1 MTPLSTAP
9 ATTSWP
15 AGPASSDVA
24 ELIRT
29 LELTVNRKLDGM
41 LHGQYQGLTP
51 GHGSEPGE
59 ARSYQP
65 GDDVRR
71 IDWAVTA
78 RTNDLHVRDLIADRD
93 LGAWLVVDASAAMR
107 FGTAKAQKAEIAL
120 AAAAT
125 IGFLTARNQN
135 RLGAVLA
142 AGPYVRLIP
151 PRPGRDQ
158 VRAVLMA
165 TANAPDVEGQGHTDL
180 GGAIGRVAAL
190 AKQRGFVAV
199 ISDFT
204 GSTWQRPL
212 GALAA
217 RHEVLAIQVVDQR
230 ERDIPP
236 IGWVTLADPAT
247 GAQRE
252 VRITPEVQRRFAAA
266 AAARHEEIRRSL
278 VATGAD
284 HIVLQTDDQWLATIV
299 NHLRRRR
306 MQAVRGQAKAAVVH

>member
-1 MTPLSTAP
+1 MSEPLQTA
-9 ATTSWP
+9 WP
-15 AGPASSDVA
+15 TGPASSDVA

-41 LHGQYQGLTP
+41 LHGQHQGLTP

-59 ARSYQP
+59 ARAYQP

-93 LGAWLVVDASAAMR
+93 LQAWLVVDASASMR
-107 FGTAKAQKAEIAL
+107 FGTAKAEKAQIAL
-120 AAAAT
+120 ATAAA

-135 RLGAVLA
+135 RLGA
-142 AGPYVRLIP
+142 
-151 PRPGRDQ
+151 
-158 VRAVLMA
+158 
-165 TANAPDVEGQGHTDL
+165 
-180 GGAIGRVAAL
+180 
-190 AKQRGFVAV
+190 
-199 ISDFT
+199 
-204 GSTWQRPL
+204 
-212 GALAA
+212 LAA
-217 RHEVLAIQVVDQR
+217 RHEVLAVQVIDQR
-230 ERDIPP
+230 EHDLPP

-252 VRITPEVQRRFAAA
+252 VRVTPDVQRRFAAA
-266 AAARHEEIRRSL
+266 AAARHEDIRRSL

-284 HIVLQTDDQWLATIV
+284 HIVLRTDDEWLATIV

-306 MQAVRGQAKAAVVH
+306 MQAVRGQAKAGVIR

>member
-1 MTPLSTAP
+1 MTTE
-9 ATTSWP
+9 WP
-15 AGPASSDVA
+15 VGPPSGDVA

-59 ARSYQP
+59 ARAYQP

-93 LGAWLVVDASAAMR
+93 LQAWLVVDSSAAMR
-107 FGTAKAQKAEIAL
+107 FGTAQAQKSQIAL
-120 AAAAT
+120 AAAAA

-158 VRAVLMA
+158 VRAVLQA
-165 TANAPDVEGQGHTDL
+165 IASAPDVEGQGHTDL
-180 GGAIGRVAAL
+180 GAAISRVASL
-190 AKQRGFVAV
+190 ARQRGFVAV

-204 GSTWQRPL
+204 GAGWQRPL
-212 GALAA
+212 GAIAA
-217 RHEVLAIQVVDQR
+217 RHEVLAVQVVDQR
-230 ERDIPP
+230 ESDLPP

-252 VRITPEVQRRFAAA
+252 VHVTAQVQQRFAAA
-266 AAARHEEIRRSL
+266 AAARQDEIRRTL
-278 VATGAD
+278 AAAGAD
-284 HIVLQTDDQWLATIV
+284 HLVLRTDDQWLSTMV
-299 NHLRRRR
+299 GHLRRRR
-306 MQAVRGQAKAAVVH
+306 MQAVRGQAKAGVIR

>member
-1 MTPLSTAP
+1 MSVGTPTA
-9 ATTSWP
+9 WP
-15 AGPASSDVA
+15 AGPASGDVA

-41 LHGQYQGLTP
+41 LHGQHQGLTP

-59 ARSYQP
+59 ARGYQP

-93 LGAWLVVDASAAMR
+93 LQAWMVVDASAAMR
-107 FGTAKAQKAEIAL
+107 FGTAKAEKAQIAL
-120 AAAAT
+120 AAAAA

-158 VRAVLMA
+158 VRAVLQGIA
-165 TANAPDVEGQGHTDL
+165 GAPDVEGQGHTDL
-180 GGAIGRVAAL
+180 AGAIGRVAAL
-190 AKQRGFVAV
+190 ARQRGFVAV
-199 ISDFT
+199 ISDFS
-204 GSTWQRPL
+204 GAGWQRPL
-212 GALAA
+212 GALAG
-217 RHEVLAIQVVDQR
+217 RHEVLAVQVNDQR
-230 ERDIPP
+230 EHDLPP
-236 IGWVTLADPAT
+236 VGWVTLADPAT

-252 VRITPEVQRRFAAA
+252 VRVTPEVQRRFAAA
-266 AAARHEEIRRSL
+266 AAARHEDIRRSL

-284 HIVLQTDDQWLATIV
+284 HLVLRTDDQWLATIV

-306 MQAVRGQAKAAVVH
+306 MQAVRGQAKAGVIR